1 MNKQDFHPR
10 NIAEVS
16 TVDSTNGIESEQRK
30 PRKIARFRFAAV
42 AVGLLI
48 FTVVVYEAGYKTV
61 IDAVSNVGWVFLLVV
76 TINVSRH
83 LLRAFGIRLLVPRD
97 AADFSYK
104 DAVIARFGGEAAG
117 IISFTGAMV
126 SEATKAALLRHRLS
140 LERSISTMVL
150 DNMIYALSVIMM
162 VFGAAVLLITSIG
175 TGERR
180 LIYVVIGIAV
190 LMFFG
195 FVGMTLSLKYR
206 FQPITYI
213 LKKHG
218 EKRWVP
224 HFLSRRRDGVYNVEN
239 AVFSYYATNRREFLA
254 VLGVNFAAHLLS
266 VVEVYSILKRFGMPS
281 GMPTAFI
288 IESLTKVINVTFS
301 MIPGNLGV
309 YEGGASVIFRV
320 LGFAAATGVAL
331 AIVRRGAILFSTA
344 IGLLL
349 VLWQNIEKKRSV
361 ANSVSK

>member
-1 MNKQDFHPR
+1 MNEQNLHLPDNAKIS
-10 NIAEVS
+10 N
-16 TVDSTNGIESEQRK
+16 VDSTNVIESEQRK
-30 PRKIARFRFAAV
+30 PRKIVRFRFAAV

-76 TINVSRH
+76 TMNVSRH
-83 LLRAFGIRLLVPRD
+83 LLRAFGIRLLVPRGEN
-97 AADFSYK
+97 DFRYK

-117 IISFTGAMV
+117 IVSFTGAMV
-126 SEATKAALLRHRLS
+126 SEATKAALLRHRLT
-140 LERSISTMVL
+140 LECSISTMVL
-150 DNMIYALSVIMM
+150 DNMIYAFSVIML
-162 VFGAAVLLITSIG
+162 VFGAAVLLIMSIG
-175 TGERR
+175 TGERKF
-180 LIYVVIGIAV
+180 IYVVIGIAV
-190 LMFFG
+190 VMLLG
-195 FVGMTLSLKYR
+195 FVGMTLALKYR
-206 FQPITYI
+206 FQPMTYI

-224 HFLSRRRDGVYNVEN
+224 NFLSRRRDGIYNVEN
-239 AVFSYYATNRREFLA
+239 VVFSYFATNRREFFA
-254 VLGVNFAAHLLS
+254 VLGVNFAAHFLS
-266 VVEVYSILKRFGMPS
+266 VVEVYSILKRFGLPA

-288 IESLTKVINVTFS
+288 IESLTKVINVAFI

-349 VLWQNIEKKRSV
+349 VLWQNVEKKRSV
-361 ANSVSK
+361 GNSVSK